1 MKTIQQVIRDMDR
14 KLIEKEYFK
23 LHPIEIPEENSLDD
37 VTIGELKNNASNQL
51 QAFIDKIIN
60 TNQVDDADE
69 EHILFVHKS
78 LDYYIGTELVVSLV
92 NLEDLEC
99 TDDLSLI
106 TRCGYSLIDWSE
118 AVTFLVAD
126 SKLTQDNLITLV
138 VEFIFELTWFGWTEE
153 DMKQKRNEIEEAMND
168 DTMTF
173 YTNERRISQDDAK
186 ELGEEEYP
194 NEERLLDNYY
204 KVRRDLEDYYWC
216 NELEQILK

>member
-106 TRCGYSLIDWSE
+106 TRCDYSLIDWSE

-173 YTNERRISQDDAK
+173 YTNERRISQDDEK
-186 ELGEEEYP
+186 EFGEEEYP